1 MKKIL
6 IVSSNK
12 CIKKF
17 FKKNK
22 NLFFIFKDKD
32 LSYKT
37 IRKINPEII
46 FFIYW
51 HWKIKSLIYKNYLCV
66 GFHSSPLPYGRGGS
80 PIQNMILRGHKHT
93 KVCAIKI
100 QDKIDSGDIFLREKI
115 SLQGN
120 LDDIWLRINKK
131 IFFMIKK
138 FIDKIP
144 SSKKQSGKITIFRRL
159 KPNQSSLSSEKNL
172 KKIYD
177 QIRMRDTKLT
187 NIKPTFINHKNLI
200 ISFKEAKLKKNKIIC
215 KTIISLK

>member
-1 MKKIL
+1 MCERLK
-6 IVSSNK
+6 
-12 CIKKF
+12 
-17 FKKNK
+17 
-22 NLFFIFKDKD
+22 
-32 LSYKT
+32 
-37 IRKINPEII
+37 
-46 FFIYW
+46 
-51 HWKIKSLIYKNYLCV
+51 
-66 GFHSSPLPYGRGGS
+66 
-80 PIQNMILRGHKHT
+80 
-93 KVCAIKI
+93 
-100 QDKIDSGDIFLREKI
+100 KI

-200 ISFKEAKLKKNKIIC
+200 NFKCINTEIYQK
-215 KTIISLK
+215 